1 MPIAIEAIF
10 DLCED
15 EDVTVSVFNY
25 IIIKFKIIIIITL
38 KLD

>member
-15 EDVTVSVFNY
+15 GDVTVSVIVYNY
-25 IIIKFKIIIIITL
+25 FYDCL
-38 KLD
+38 